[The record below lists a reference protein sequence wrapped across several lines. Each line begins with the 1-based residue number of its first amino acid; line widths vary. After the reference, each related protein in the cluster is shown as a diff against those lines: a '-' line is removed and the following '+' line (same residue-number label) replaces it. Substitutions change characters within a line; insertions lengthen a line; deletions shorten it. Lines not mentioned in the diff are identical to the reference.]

1 MKKQSNWSSVVLSKR
16 RGFKHRRLPS
26 IIFSLLSNISCHR
39 EQIDFYKPSVSGDRR
54 SAEENTVL
62 RLFSWQGKIK
72 YSSYTCFHLSV
83 IGFKIYLCRGSNKSP
98 ASPGVCLPQV
108 FSQSMWTRRT
118 LHSDLDR
125 LPLQLLRQRL
135 QRRHLPQLWVLLP
148 KVGSLRPSFKISAV
162 SQDITKTRLWV
173 LLPENSPLHLSL
185 TLERKM

>member
-1 MKKQSNWSSVVLSKR
+1 MKKQSNWSSVVLSKW

-39 EQIDFYKPSVSGDRR
+39 EQIDFYKPSVSGDI
-54 SAEENTVL
+54 VQKKIQFYD
-62 RLFSWQGKIK
+62 FSWQGKIK

-173 LLPENSPLHLSL
+173 LLPENSPRHLSL